1 MAYRPPQKVE
11 FSTTY
16 TPKYMA
22 GDFKSKKI
30 AAPEQPAGLTISSYK
45 IAEYVNDM
53 VSTNNLKGYKRIFEQ
68 IKVLVKS
75 VMHVLC
81 EKKFTIDFPLWNS
94 INKIKVPREANDT
107 TITFP
112 VQKYEYERWVL
123 IFRALIPSVPYPF
136 NANRIEYPLN
146 NSTSIDLLSLSSSS
160 ELSDYSSEIPDG
172 SQLSQEHHEE
182 WYETAVYAYQN
193 LLLTSSSKK
202 REIIDAEFQEANSK
216 ARNRNDRNKA
226 HEARSKAINDLKKS
240 TYDWVNRIGHIVKSF
255 GYMRVKSLPE
265 RDVVKYADL
274 MLMNGVLNNNFTWS
288 GLIEPEW
295 EQLADTNTAYPREMY
310 FEAAKYYRNKECT
323 SNAKAKEQR
332 LYDTIARIILVYF
345 EHHYMRRNNGLLH
358 EFDIQ
363 GVVLEYLDETTPTQS
378 KQIRTLINRLTEDRY
393 TRVLNELKTFKD
405 DAVKSMLTDN
415 VHGEPQQ
422 ICIIRMMTEFDISD
436 RVIPAIRTH
445 PSKSYESYHNT
456 VAWSILYNIIPFS
469 VTEDDTIFTPKSAI
483 DIYIALLNNT
493 KINPQLVKDNMDTI
507 KDITTKLSE
516 KATSYAKFR
525 LSDAFV
531 VANNVL
537 INL

>member
-1 MAYRPPQKVE
+1 
-11 FSTTY
+11 
-16 TPKYMA
+16 MA

-53 VSTNNLKGYKRIFEQ
+53 VSRNNLKGYKRIFEQ

-94 INKIKVPREANDT
+94 INKIKVPKGASDT

-146 NSTSIDLLSLSSSS
+146 NSTSIDLLSRSSSS
-160 ELSDYSSEIPDG
+160 ELSDYSNENSDG
-172 SQLSQEHHEE
+172 NQLSQEHHEE

-202 REIIDAEFQEANSK
+202 REIIDAAFQEANSN

-226 HEARSKAINDLKKS
+226 HETRSKAINDLKKS

-255 GYMRVKSLPE
+255 GYMRVKALPE
-265 RDVVKYADL
+265 RDVIKYADL

-295 EQLADTNTAYPREMY
+295 EQLADANTAYPREMY
-310 FEAAKYYRNKECT
+310 FEAVRYYRNKECI

-332 LYDTIARIILVYF
+332 LYDTIARIIIAYY
-345 EHHYMRRNNGLLH
+345 EHHYMRRDSGLLH

-363 GVVLEYLDETTPTQS
+363 ELVLEYLDETTPTQS
-378 KQIRTLINRLTEDRY
+378 KQIRTLINRITDDRY
-393 TRVLNELKTFKD
+393 ARVLNELKTYKD
-405 DAVKSMLTDN
+405 DIVKSMLVDN
-415 VHGEPQQ
+415 VYGEPQQ
-422 ICIIRMMTEFDISD
+422 LCIVRMMKEFDISD
-436 RVIPAIRTH
+436 QVISAIRTH

-456 VAWSILYNIIPFS
+456 VAWSILYNIVPFS
-469 VTEDDTIFTPKSAI
+469 VTEDDSIFTPKSAME
-483 DIYIALLNNT
+483 IYTALLNGT

>member
-94 INKIKVPREANDT
+94 INKIKVPRGANDA

-146 NSTSIDLLSLSSSS
+146 NSTSIDLLSRSSSS
-160 ELSDYSSEIPDG
+160 ELSDYSNENSDG
-172 SQLSQEHHEE
+172 NQPSQEHHEE

-226 HEARSKAINDLKKS
+226 HEARSKAINDLKKG

-295 EQLADTNTAYPREMY
+295 EQLADVNTAYPREMY
-310 FEAAKYYRNKECT
+310 FDAARYYRTKECT
-323 SNAKAKEQR
+323 SSAKAKEQR
-332 LYDTIARIILVYF
+332 LYDTIARIILVYY
-345 EHHYMRRNNGLLH
+345 EHHYMRRDSGLLH
-358 EFDIQ
+358 EFNIQ
-363 GVVLEYLDETTPTQS
+363 GIVLEYLNETTPTQS
-378 KQIRTLINRLTEDRY
+378 KQIRTLINRLTDDRY
-393 TRVLNELKTFKD
+393 ARVLNELKTYKD
-405 DAVKSMLTDN
+405 ELIKSMLADN

-436 RVIPAIRTH
+436 QVIPAMRTH
-445 PSKSYESYHNT
+445 PSKDYESYHNT
-456 VAWSILYNIIPFS
+456 VAWCILYNVVPFS

-493 KINPQLVKDNMDTI
+493 KINPQLIKDNMDTI

-516 KATSYAKFR
+516 KATSYLKFR